1 MALAHIGCR
10 GWPQSGAP
18 SLERT
23 SLGRCREGGFLWLL
37 RSLVKNQGS
46 GQPHSTKGRSPL
58 SFKNMAV
65 GAETQTWS
73 LTSSR
78 LSGRH
83 E

>member
-1 MALAHIGCR
+1 MALAHTGCR

-46 GQPHSTKGRSPL
+46 GQPHST
-58 SFKNMAV
+58 
-65 GAETQTWS
+65 
-73 LTSSR
+73 
-78 LSGRH
+78 
-83 E
+83 